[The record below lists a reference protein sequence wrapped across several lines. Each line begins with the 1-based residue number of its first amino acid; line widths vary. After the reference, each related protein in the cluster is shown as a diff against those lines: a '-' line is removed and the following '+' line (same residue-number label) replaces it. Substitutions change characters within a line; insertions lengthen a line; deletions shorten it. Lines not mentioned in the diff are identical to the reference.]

1 MLRVGLTGGIG
12 SGKSSVARLFAARGV
27 PVIDADALAHELM
40 SPAGAAF
47 REIVERFGRAILD
60 RAGGIDRRHLGERVF
75 ADPAERRALEA
86 MLHPR
91 IRAAMTERA
100 GALAAPYAVLVIPLL
115 VETGERAGV
124 DRVLVVDCPEE
135 EQIRRAAAR
144 DGRGA
149 DEVRSIMAAQATRAE
164 RLRQADDVIVN
175 DRDLASLECEVERLH
190 RSYLALAGA

>member
-60 RAGGIDRRHLGERVF
+60 HNGDIDRRRLGERVF

-124 DRVLVVDCPEE
+124 DRVLVVDCPED

-149 DEVRSIMAAQATRAE
+149 DEVRNIMAAQAARAE
-164 RLRQADDVIVN
+164 RLRLADDVIVN
-175 DRDLASLECEVERLH
+175 DRDLAQLEREVERLH
-190 RSYLALAGA
+190 RHYLSLAGA

>member
-60 RAGGIDRRHLGERVF
+60 RAGDIDRRRLGERVF

-149 DEVRSIMAAQATRAE
+149 DEVRSIMAAQAARAE

-175 DRDLASLECEVERLH
+175 DRDLASLEREVERLH
-190 RSYLALAGA
+190 RYYLALAGA